1 MKRFTMTPQPRK
13 SIKIATSSIRP
24 IPLSSRLSLNADD
37 IKPARN
43 VRDKQ
48 YKQECIENIT
58 NFLVVNGYDGQL
70 TAKTLASPS
79 SKDFQN
85 IFKFIFSFIDSTPF
99 VRFEDDVMSIIKML
113 KYQYSSEITRSQLS
127 AVTPHTWPVLLSM
140 INWLVQL
147 IKQTDENTKPTQTV
161 EIAFLEHVSEG
172 YVQYMDG
179 EQNDE
184 EFDSEFI
191 ARMEKLHAKESEE
204 INEIRKEYGDL
215 ELELEKVKSRFG
227 GSTALEKKKTK
238 IVEDLN
244 SLILHERQLENKKN
258 KYITVLEKLADEIK
272 RYEESI
278 NELIIR
284 KGELMDQINQQT
296 INPEDVKGMNVEK
309 VSLFKELER
318 MKPEREVAVKNLLS
332 VENGISERVEENERI
347 VNEMQGMQLIGFI
360 EKELTEIKEINSRI
374 GNLNEL
380 SSGDVRELGTEIIKK
395 LEKRTTQK
403 REQLVG
409 HEIHIATVEE
419 TIAEKASNLKDLE
432 EQHGHL
438 SEKLKTIG
446 SIYLEKKEIADRTR
460 QKGRN
465 EMDKL
470 DNDLLKLKLESDS
483 LYLKSEKELSEAKI
497 KLDILQSAIERE
509 REEISKVMWNLNV
522 TVEQQMGLL
531 SQFKREMKR

>member
-380 SSGDVRELGTEIIKK
+380 SSGDVRELGMEIIKK